1 MNQLQSLDESR
12 VNALLSWSLLSGQ
25 TVSETEFL
33 QEIRELPLQRVLPG
47 LIRLLQHGDTSEP
60 WGYGV
65 LDGRV
70 TDLFN
75 AEMANRITAWLSQG
89 RPWIFFSQWQL
100 LFAIKL
106 ICRFGSRN
114 VSSLPVTDN
123 QFLRLLLMANDFYPQ
138 GEPAPDTAEGI
149 IENLQRTALRG
160 FSLIQREKPLM
171 LIGRYAELFGRLAA
185 RTNRGDFNNW
195 MDIQKVLSCKIG
207 IQLDVFRAVLFTLYA
222 SSARKLPEAEDE
234 WVLPELG
241 GLNPI
246 ELFANIELPKEEVD
260 RLLELVS
267 TSPDAVKEDHEIRY
281 GETIGNPVD
290 FGILLRRPAITLPDG
305 RLVGISG
312 KLLIQRY
319 TCGLYWDIHDAL
331 PDDVS
336 AKPNRGLFQTFF
348 GELHERYGRDILQRI
363 ERGQLRRRKKV
374 RLMVEVDYVQGGGS
388 NPDSLLIESLG
399 NHKTRC
405 TLFEFK
411 VGRPR
416 YKDSIVEA
424 DVHAFEEDLH
434 RKIEVG
440 LDQEIDFY
448 KKVQSGDRSI
458 PGLVSREIAAWFFVI
473 VVTDP
478 FPSMGMF
485 LEPLRKKLATL
496 PDMGEAKRYGP
507 FIMSLMEIEQLETL
521 PKWRVSQILM
531 DWDHGPHRDWP
542 FNTFYANLTRSQ
554 PTINRHV
561 DKLADDDMERVRTT
575 ILGEQPPKLSRSRV
589 TG

>member
-12 VNALLSWSLLSGQ
+12 VNALLSWRLLSGQ
-25 TVSETEFL
+25 AVSETEFL
-33 QEIRELPLQRVLPG
+33 RDIRELPLQQVLPG
-47 LIRLLQHGDTSEP
+47 LIRLLQYGDTNEP
-60 WGYGV
+60 SAYGV

-75 AEMANRITAWLSQG
+75 AETANRITGCLSQG

-106 ICRFGSRN
+106 ICSFGSRN
-114 VSSLPVTDN
+114 VSSLPVTDD
-123 QFLRLLLMANDFYPQ
+123 QFLKLLLMTNDFYPQ
-138 GEPAPDTAEGI
+138 GESAPDTTEGI

-160 FSLIQREKPLM
+160 FSLIQREKPWM

-195 MDIQKVLSCKIG
+195 MDIQKVLSCKMG
-207 IQLDVFRAVLFTLYA
+207 IQLDAFKAVLFALYA
-222 SSARKLPEAEDE
+222 SSASKLPEAEDE
-234 WVLPELG
+234 WVSPQLG
-241 GLNPI
+241 SLTPC
-246 ELFANIELPKEEVD
+246 EFFANTELPKEEVD
-260 RLLELVS
+260 RVLELVS
-267 TSPDAVKEDHEIRY
+267 TSPDAVKEDHETRY
-281 GETIGNPVD
+281 GDTIGNSVD

-331 PDDVS
+331 PDDGT

-348 GELHERYGRDILQRI
+348 GELHERYGRDTLQRI
-363 ERGQLRRRKKV
+363 ESGQLRRKKKV
-374 RLMVEVDYVQGGGS
+374 RLMVEEDYATGGGS
-388 NPDSLLIESLG
+388 NPDSLFIESLG

-416 YKDSIVEA
+416 YKNSIVEA
-424 DVHAFEEDLH
+424 DVQAFEEDLH

-440 LDQEIDFY
+440 LNQEIDFY
-448 KKVQSGDRSI
+448 QKVQSGDRYI
-458 PGLVSREIAAWFFVI
+458 PGLVTRDIAAWFFVI

-496 PDMGEAKRYGP
+496 PDLGKATRYGP
-507 FIMSLMEIEQLETL
+507 FVMSLMEIEQLATL
-521 PKWRVSQILM
+521 PKRRVSQLLM

-542 FNTFYANLTRSQ
+542 FNTFYATLTRSQ

-561 DKLADDDMERVRTT
+561 AKLADDDMEGVRTT
-575 ILGEQPPKLSRSRV
+575 IFGEQPPEI
-589 TG
+589 T